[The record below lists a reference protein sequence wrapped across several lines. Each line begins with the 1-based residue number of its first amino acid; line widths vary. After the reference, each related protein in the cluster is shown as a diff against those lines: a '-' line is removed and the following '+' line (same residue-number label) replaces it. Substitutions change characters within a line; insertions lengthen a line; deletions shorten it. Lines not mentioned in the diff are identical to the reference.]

1 MEMHPWKFPPHHAV
15 SARFVVMS
23 TTPTST
29 LGALE
34 IGSLLGVFLFGVVS
48 LQTFNYYATY
58 PDDSWVNKTLIAVI
72 WVCDLVHTVGVN
84 YEVYRTT
91 IIDYGRPDS
100 LLKLTVIGAVTLF
113 GALVTLLV
121 QTFFS
126 IRLAKLLP
134 PPYDKIGTVCIAIS
148 TVRFAGAV
156 YITVCGVTAPSLAD
170 FRHKVSW
177 LVSATFAVSAA
188 VDVAIAVSMLYYLV
202 RQRGEG
208 TYRISKILDRLI
220 TYTVRSGLI
229 TSISAIALVICFQTM
244 PDNLVWMAVYAF
256 VPKCEYAH
264 RIV

>member
-1 MEMHPWKFPPHHAV
+1 M
-15 SARFVVMS
+15 
-23 TTPTST
+23 
-29 LGALE
+29 
-34 IGSLLGVFLFGVVS
+34 
-48 LQTFNYYATY
+48 
-58 PDDSWVNKTLIAVI
+58 
-72 WVCDLVHTVGVN
+72 
-84 YEVYRTT
+84 
-91 IIDYGRPDS
+91 
-100 LLKLTVIGAVTLF
+100 KLTVIGAVTLF

-134 PPYDKIGTVCIAIS
+134 PPYDKIGIVCIAIS

-156 YITVCGVTAPSLAD
+156 YITVCGVTAPSLAG

-256 VPKCEYAH
+256 VPKLYSNSLLSALNA
-264 RIV
+264 RKALRDNVQLNSVLPPDQFILPSMFRNSAPSR